1 MRLRLIRN
9 ATMLWDYAG
18 QHILTD
24 PYLADRFALPSYGG
38 RSRNPVADLPLPIDD
53 ILAGVEMVLLSHRH
67 GDHFDAVARE
77 RLPKTPPLYCQ
88 PSDAAALESSGFEH
102 VTPVESSLAWPA
114 GTLTRILGH
123 HGVGPVEAE
132 MGVSSGY
139 VLQAPGEPTV
149 YWVGDSVLC
158 DETREAIERY
168 YPDMIVT
175 HSGGALWPVG
185 PVGPDGSGGRALIIM
200 DAAQTIATS
209 RLAPWAEVVAIHLDS
224 VDHAT
229 VSRSDLRQAVAAEG
243 LEGRIL
249 IPEDGEELYFAPQP

>member
-24 PYLADRFALPSYGG
+24 PLFAGQFALPSYGG
-38 RSRNPVADLPLPIDD
+38 RSRNPVVELPLSVDD
-53 ILAGVEMVLLSHRH
+53 ILAGVELVLLSHRH
-67 GDHFDAVARE
+67 GDHFDAAARE
-77 RLPKTPPLYCQ
+77 RLPKTLPLYCQ
-88 PSDAAALESSGFEH
+88 PSDAASLQSQGFEH
-102 VTPVESSLAWPA
+102 VTPVESSLVWPA

-123 HGVGPVEAE
+123 HGVGLVEAE

-139 VLQAPGEPTV
+139 VLQATSEPTV
-149 YWVGDSVLC
+149 YWAGDSVLC
-158 DETREAIERY
+158 DETRAAIEHY
-168 YPDMIVT
+168 HPDVIIT
-175 HSGGALWPVG
+175 HSGGALW

-209 RLAPWAEVVAIHLDS
+209 QLAPWARLVAIHLDS

-243 LEGRIL
+243 LESRIL
-249 IPEDGEELYFAPQP
+249 LPEDGEELVLAPQP

>member
-18 QHILTD
+18 QRILTD
-24 PYLADRFALPSYGG
+24 PLFADRFALPSYSG

-53 ILAGVEMVLLSHRH
+53 ILAGVELVLLSHRH
-67 GDHFDAVARE
+67 GDHLDAVARE
-77 RLPKTPPLYCQ
+77 RLPKTLPLYCQ
-88 PSDAAALESSGFEH
+88 PTDAAALQSNGFEH
-102 VTPVESSLAWPA
+102 VTPVESGLAWPA
-114 GTLTRILGH
+114 GTLTRIQGH

-158 DETREAIERY
+158 DETRAAIERY
-168 YPDMIVT
+168 HPDVIVT
-175 HSGGALWPVG
+175 HSGGALW

-209 RLAPWAEVVAIHLDS
+209 RLAPWAQVVAIHLDS

-229 VSRSDLRQAVAAEG
+229 ISRADLRQAVGAEG

-249 IPEDGEELYFAPQP
+249 IPEDGEELTFASQS

>member
-9 ATMLWDYAG
+9 ATMLWDYTG
-18 QHILTD
+18 QRILTD
-24 PYLADRFALPSYGG
+24 PLFADRFALPSYSG
-38 RSRNPVADLPLPIDD
+38 RARNPIAALPLPVDD
-53 ILAGVEMVLLSHRH
+53 LLAGVELVLLSHRH
-67 GDHFDAVARE
+67 SDHFDNAARE
-77 RLPKTPPLYCQ
+77 RLSKTLLLYCQ
-88 PSDAAALESSGFEH
+88 PTDADALQSNGFER
-102 VTPVESSLAWPA
+102 VTPVGSSLTWPA

-149 YWVGDSVLC
+149 YWAGDSVLC
-158 DETREAIERY
+158 DEMREAIARY
-168 YPDMIVT
+168 HPDVIVT

-185 PVGPDGSGGRALIIM
+185 PEGHGGRALIIM

-209 RLAPWAEVVAIHLDS
+209 RLAPWARLVAIHLDS

-229 VSRSDLRQAVAAEG
+229 VSRADLRQAVAAEG
-243 LEGRIL
+243 LEERIL
-249 IPEDGEELYFAPQP
+249 IPEDGQELTFALQS

>member
-9 ATMLWDYAG
+9 ATMLWDFG
-18 QHILTD
+18 GRHILTD
-24 PYLADRFALPSYGG
+24 PLFADRFALPSYSG
-38 RSRNPVADLPLPIDD
+38 RSRNPVAELPLPVDD
-53 ILAGVEMVLLSHRH
+53 ILAGVELVLLSHRH
-67 GDHFDAVARE
+67 GDHFDAAARE
-77 RLPKTPPLYCQ
+77 RLPKTLPLYCQ
-88 PSDAAALESSGFEH
+88 PIDAEAIQASGFEH

-139 VLQAPGEPTV
+139 VLQASGEPIV
-149 YWVGDSVLC
+149 YWAGDSVLC

-168 YPDMIVT
+168 HPDVIVT

-185 PVGPDGSGGRALIIM
+185 SDGDRALIIM
-200 DAAQTIATS
+200 DTAQTVATS
-209 RLAPWAEVVAIHLDS
+209 RLAPWAQVVAIHLDS

-229 VSRSDLRQAVAAEG
+229 VARSDLRQAVAAEG
-243 LEGRIL
+243 IADRIL
-249 IPEDGEELYFAPQP
+249 IPEDGEELALAPRP

>member
-9 ATMLWDYAG
+9 ATMLGDYSG

-24 PYLADRFALPSYGG
+24 PLFADRFALPSYSG
-38 RSRNPVADLPLPIDD
+38 RARNPVADLPLPVDD
-53 ILAGVEMVLLSHRH
+53 ILAGVELVLLSHRH
-67 GDHFDAVARE
+67 GDHFDATARE
-77 RLPKTPPLYCQ
+77 RLPQTLPLYCQ
-88 PSDAAALESSGFEH
+88 PADAAALESSGFQH

-139 VLQAPGEPTV
+139 VLQAPNEPTV

-158 DETREAIERY
+158 DETRAAIAQY
-168 YPDMIVT
+168 HPDVIVT

-185 PVGPDGSGGRALIIM
+185 PDGGRALIIM

-209 RLAPWAEVVAIHLDS
+209 RLAPWAKVVAIHLES

-229 VSRSDLRQAVAAEG
+229 VSRADLRQAVAAEG
-243 LEGRIL
+243 LEDRIL
-249 IPEDGEELYFAPQP
+249 IPEDGEELTFVSQP